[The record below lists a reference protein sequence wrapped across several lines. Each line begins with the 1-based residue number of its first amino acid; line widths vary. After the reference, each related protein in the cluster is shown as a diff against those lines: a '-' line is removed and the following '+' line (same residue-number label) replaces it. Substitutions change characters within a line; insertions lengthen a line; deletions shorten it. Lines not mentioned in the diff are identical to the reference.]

1 MKIVTKSAAIISQK
15 WQMSGTM
22 LSDLGQGTPDNSDG
36 DFVQRILADLNTS
49 ESASNPVMNNMPP
62 PAGNGRVINSPN
74 PNTTYPLAMDPA
86 TATAHMIGKDFP
98 TAGDFSTMM
107 NQSSG
112 APYQQG
118 QQQQGAGQQQAPP
131 ILTQLTTGKG
141 YVNDLIHQMRQPL
154 LVAIIFFVVS
164 LPVIN
169 VLIGHY
175 MPSLLRAGGDL
186 TTVGLLVKSLG
197 AGAAYWVI
205 LNVLVPLVSS

>member
-1 MKIVTKSAAIISQK
+1 MTADRESRILSQK

-118 QQQQGAGQQQAPP
+118 QQQQQHQQQAP
-131 ILTQLTTGKG
+131 ILTQLSTGKG

-154 LVAIIFFVVS
+154 LVAIIFFIVS

-175 MPSLLRAGGDL
+175 LPSMLRAGGDL

>member
-1 MKIVTKSAAIISQK
+1 
-15 WQMSGTM
+15 MSGTM

-118 QQQQGAGQQQAPP
+118 QQQQQHQQQAP
-131 ILTQLTTGKG
+131 ILTQLSTGKG

-154 LVAIIFFVVS
+154 LVAIIFFIVS

-175 MPSLLRAGGDL
+175 LPSMLRAGGDL

>member
-1 MKIVTKSAAIISQK
+1 
-15 WQMSGTM
+15 MSGTM

-118 QQQQGAGQQQAPP
+118 QQQMGGGQQMQSQPP

-154 LVAIIFFVVS
+154 LVAIIFFIVS

-169 VLIGHY
+169 VLIGYY

-197 AGAAYWVI
+197 AGAAYWII

>member
-1 MKIVTKSAAIISQK
+1 MSGLKSLGILSDTG
-15 WQMSGTM
+15 QMSGTM
-22 LSDLGQGTPDNSDG
+22 LSDLGQGAPDNSDG

-49 ESASNPVMNNMPP
+49 ESASNPVMNSMPP

-118 QQQQGAGQQQAPP
+118 QGQQQQQQAP
-131 ILTQLTTGKG
+131 ILTQLSTGKG

-169 VLIGHY
+169 VLLGYY

-197 AGAAYWVI
+197 AGAAYWII
-205 LNVLVPLVSS
+205 LNVLAPLVSS